1 MEEFMPERWLN
12 HRSSVAELDALPDD
26 TKIMFKQYWYL
37 RFNNVDYFHDLSEPD
52 APHTVVLCPRFAE
65 LKAITF

>member
-52 APHTVVLCPRFAE
+52 APYM
-65 LKAITF
+65 